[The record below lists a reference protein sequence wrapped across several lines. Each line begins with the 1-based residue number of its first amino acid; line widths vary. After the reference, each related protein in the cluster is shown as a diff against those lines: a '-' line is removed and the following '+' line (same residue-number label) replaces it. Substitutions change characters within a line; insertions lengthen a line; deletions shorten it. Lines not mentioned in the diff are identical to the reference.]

1 MDNAILDTNVI
12 TKVSQ
17 KPSRNEL
24 IENLLFESTG
34 AKSRFS
40 SDQLT
45 AWGGT
50 ENSLKKQ
57 IEKIVEN
64 NEKFQSVADFVD
76 FAIEMQLIWWGAKPE
91 LMHQRLDGLIVTEPQ
106 IKYKQH
112 YDSLIE
118 EEILKRTEITQDE
131 SFDKFQSNI
140 LKYYGGELQ
149 LDEIERDKNLI
160 YDTYPMLWKYYSRLL
175 PIKATLHIISFI
187 AQEND
192 KPYFELSEKNL
203 DLAFQL
209 LTNVGDILTEYD
221 EAVSLKRNE
230 KIGTG
235 FPSQK
240 ETSDVKTKI
249 GSSAEEIKTKIAKME
264 SVKNRFKSHLIGK
277 KSTDAVF
284 DRLKEHA
291 EENQPNT
298 NQEQYERFLKDNL
311 EELILKINE
320 QHNISL
326 KIDKQDWNNMKEEFN
341 KSVKITKN
349 KLKDSRGSFQ
359 GALNALDLV
368 VPYYDEDTA
377 MTRLYI
383 SSNGYKFLKIQ
394 NPVLSGLKLIEH
406 GIQEI
411 KNASKKEKL
420 KKTLDWKQFTE
431 NIFSEEEVGFILEEI
446 IPRKLNLEQNIIAE
460 IISRLIDKDTLS
472 ATNVEE
478 LIAGVCLSWGYQNPE
493 GFLTH
498 KIDEHVANYFEYD
511 TWSVSGKRVLTG
523 MPEDI
528 ARGGEKERKKWQV
541 KKKEEI
547 TSLRMATMGRLS
559 EMGVVEWKMK
569 EGGSAEYSKG
579 MHFDR
584 VKHMKLMTRKEMIAR
599 RDDWKKFY

>member
-368 VPYYDEDTA
+368 VP
-377 MTRLYI
+377 
-383 SSNGYKFLKIQ
+383 
-394 NPVLSGLKLIEH
+394 
-406 GIQEI
+406 
-411 KNASKKEKL
+411 
-420 KKTLDWKQFTE
+420 
-431 NIFSEEEVGFILEEI
+431 
-446 IPRKLNLEQNIIAE
+446 
-460 IISRLIDKDTLS
+460 
-472 ATNVEE
+472 
-478 LIAGVCLSWGYQNPE
+478 
-493 GFLTH
+493 
-498 KIDEHVANYFEYD
+498 
-511 TWSVSGKRVLTG
+511 
-523 MPEDI
+523 
-528 ARGGEKERKKWQV
+528 
-541 KKKEEI
+541 
-547 TSLRMATMGRLS
+547 
-559 EMGVVEWKMK
+559 
-569 EGGSAEYSKG
+569 
-579 MHFDR
+579 
-584 VKHMKLMTRKEMIAR
+584 
-599 RDDWKKFY
+599 

>member
-1 MDNAILDTNVI
+1 
-12 TKVSQ
+12 
-17 KPSRNEL
+17 
-24 IENLLFESTG
+24 
-34 AKSRFS
+34 
-40 SDQLT
+40 
-45 AWGGT
+45 
-50 ENSLKKQ
+50 
-57 IEKIVEN
+57 
-64 NEKFQSVADFVD
+64 
-76 FAIEMQLIWWGAKPE
+76 
-91 LMHQRLDGLIVTEPQ
+91 
-106 IKYKQH
+106 
-112 YDSLIE
+112 
-118 EEILKRTEITQDE
+118 
-131 SFDKFQSNI
+131 
-140 LKYYGGELQ
+140 
-149 LDEIERDKNLI
+149 
-160 YDTYPMLWKYYSRLL
+160 
-175 PIKATLHIISFI
+175 
-187 AQEND
+187 
-192 KPYFELSEKNL
+192 
-203 DLAFQL
+203 
-209 LTNVGDILTEYD
+209 
-221 EAVSLKRNE
+221 
-230 KIGTG
+230 
-235 FPSQK
+235 
-240 ETSDVKTKI
+240 
-249 GSSAEEIKTKIAKME
+249 
-264 SVKNRFKSHLIGK
+264 
-277 KSTDAVF
+277 
-284 DRLKEHA
+284 
-291 EENQPNT
+291 
-298 NQEQYERFLKDNL
+298 
-311 EELILKINE
+311 
-320 QHNISL
+320 
-326 KIDKQDWNNMKEEFN
+326 
-341 KSVKITKN
+341 
-349 KLKDSRGSFQ
+349 Q